1 MNQVK
6 KPQEVIT
13 SPGLYKVTGIAPID
27 VAAHLKLLGE
37 SLFIIGERL
46 QVHKLIFGIW
56 LTKKITLIIYILVI
70 GT

>member
-1 MNQVK
+1 MFQQPVTPVRK
-6 KPQEVIT
+6 SQEIIT

-46 QVHKLIFGIW
+46 QVMLFPCFLEKN
-56 LTKKITLIIYILVI
+56 
-70 GT
+70 